1 MSAPQAVPSGRD
13 IELLIL
19 DDEEA
24 AAAAAA
30 ARLAEAARAGLEIA
44 LTGGSTPRRA
54 YELAAA
60 HEPDWSRAGAWWGD
74 ERCVPPDDERS
85 NYRLARESLLD
96 RLSSP
101 PRVHRIRG
109 ELDPAEAAAEYVREL
124 GDTRLDLVLLGLGP
138 DGHVASLFP
147 GAPTLEERER
157 RVVAAEAGLEP
168 FVPRV
173 TLTLPVL
180 CSGRFVLFLVTG
192 EAKADAAR
200 AAFGGEASE
209 RTPGS
214 LVRAREG
221 VSVAILD
228 HAAASALSRS

>member
-1 MSAPQAVPSGRD
+1 MPSGRD
-13 IELLIL
+13 IEILVL

-24 AAAAAA
+24 AADTAAG
-30 ARLAEAARAGLEIA
+30 RLAEAARAGQDIA

-54 YELAAA
+54 YELAARC
-60 HEPDWSRAGAWWGD
+60 EPDWSRAGAWWGD

-85 NYRLARESLLD
+85 NYRLARESLLE

-109 ELDPAEAAAEYVREL
+109 ELDPTEAATEYEREL
-124 GDTRLDLVLLGLGP
+124 DETRLDLVLLGLGP

-180 CSGRFVLFLVTG
+180 CSGRSVLFLVTG
-192 EAKADAAR
+192 EAKAEAAR
-200 AAFGGEASE
+200 AAFVDEPSTQ
-209 RTPGS
+209 TPGS
-214 LVRAREG
+214 LVRAG
-221 VSVAILD
+221 DGSTVAILD
-228 HAAASALSRS
+228 RAAASSLSKS

>member
-1 MSAPQAVPSGRD
+1 MPSGRGV
-13 IELLIL
+13 EIL
-19 DDEEA
+19 VFDDEEA
-24 AAAAAA
+24 AAAACAD
-30 ARLAEAARAGLEIA
+30 RLVEAARAGLEIA

-54 YELAAA
+54 YELAAQR
-60 HEPDWSRAGAWWGD
+60 EQDWSRAGAWWGD
-74 ERCVPPDDERS
+74 ERCVPPDDDRS

-96 RLSSP
+96 RVSRP

-109 ELDPAEAAAEYVREL
+109 ELDPGEAAAEYEREL

-157 RVVAAEAGLEP
+157 RAVAAEAGHEP

-180 CSGRFVLFLVTG
+180 CLGRSVLFLVTG
-192 EAKADAAR
+192 EQKAEAAR
-200 AAFGGEASE
+200 AAFVGEPSE
-209 RTPGS
+209 QTPGS
-214 LVRAREG
+214 LVRAG
-221 VSVAILD
+221 DGSTVAILD
-228 HAAASALSRS
+228 RAAASSLSKS